1 MHNFI
6 CLGLFQL
13 YFSLRSQNIKFAS
26 SVGLWRN
33 INLMTR
39 HITSHHPSFTTD
51 VRFVVVVFIIRLIL
65 ERGFLFQGFQKRR
78 MFVLYI
84 LISPETYQE
93 NNLSRMHKYCF
104 IRQDFSGKT
113 KPRKC
118 FYITSSDLNPRFVQC
133 FAYDTVLHQIYL
145 FLGMCSMMV
154 KNSNK
159 IP

>member
-1 MHNFI
+1 M
-6 CLGLFQL
+6 L
-13 YFSLRSQNIKFAS
+13 
-26 SVGLWRN
+26 
-33 INLMTR
+33 
-39 HITSHHPSFTTD
+39 
-51 VRFVVVVFIIRLIL
+51 VFH
-65 ERGFLFQGFQKRR
+65 F
-78 MFVLYI
+78 

-104 IRQDFSGKT
+104 IRQDMLGKQTPGNVFS
-113 KPRKC
+113 
-118 FYITSSDLNPRFVQC
+118 ISSSDLNPRFVQC